1 MKSTYF
7 LILLGLL
14 AACNSQPKDKEKE
27 TEAQPEQPKNEGIAV
42 NCYQYATAADT
53 VRLTLV
59 RVGKQITGML
69 LYHLKE
75 KDMNA
80 GSIKGTM
87 KGDILLA
94 DYTFKSEGTV
104 STRQVAFKK
113 AGNAFIEGYGESVE
127 VNGVEKF
134 KNIDSLNFSSS
145 MQLQEIPC
153 KEK

>member
-1 MKSTYF
+1 MKKNQF
-7 LILLGLL
+7 IILLGLL
-14 AACNSQPKDKEKE
+14 AACNSQPKEKE
-27 TEAQPEQPKNEGIAV
+27 TEGQAEQPSNTKQTI

-59 RVGKQITGML
+59 HVGGTITGML
-69 LYHLKE
+69 LYQLKD

-87 KGDILLA
+87 KGDILVA

-113 AGNAFIEGYGESVE
+113 NGNTFTEGYGESVD

-134 KNIDSLNFSSS
+134 KNIDSLDFPSS
-145 MQLQEIPC
+145 MKLQEIPC
-153 KEK
+153 N

>member
-1 MKSTYF
+1 MKTTRF
-7 LILLGLL
+7 IILLGLL
-14 AACNSQPKDKEKE
+14 AACNSQSKEKE
-27 TEAQPEQPKNEGIAV
+27 TESAAEQPTNIEQAI

-59 RVGKQITGML
+59 HMGETITGML
-69 LYHLKE
+69 LYQLKE

-87 KGDILLA
+87 KGDILVA

-113 AGNAFIEGYGESVE
+113 NGNTFTEGFGD
-127 VNGVEKF
+127 F
-134 KNIDSLNFSSS
+134 KNIDSLDFTSSLK
-145 MQLQEIPC
+145 LQEIPC
-153 KEK
+153 K